1 MPPIHYSSR
10 FRKQYKKL
18 TKPIRLKIEERV
30 RIFLQDEFNPLL
42 GNHVLQGKKYAG
54 CRSIDISGNYRLIYE
69 RYPDGYFNFVAVGTH
84 PQLYG
89 E

>member
-10 FRKQYKKL
+10 FRKMYRKL
-18 TKPIRLKIEERV
+18 MKPIRLKVQERV
-30 RIFLQDEFNPLL
+30 GIFRMNEFDPLL
-42 GNHVLQGKKYAG
+42 DNHALQGKYEG
-54 CRSIDISGNYRLIYE
+54 CRSIDITGSYRLIYE
-69 RYPDGYFNFVAVGTH
+69 RYADGTLNFIAVGTH